1 MGSGIRGAKRER
13 LVAGSIIALV
23 SVLFLLHSSLLPLSL
38 SFPSARFGPAFFKSE
53 MSDSRPFTSTPPYPR
68 THHSSLS
75 LSEEALVME
84 VNNTNTGEGGAPTKR
99 PRLLRDM
106 QLHGP
111 SGAESVPLVG
121 SAVRGHPSPPRHSI
135 SSPPRV
141 STACVYS
148 TSLEFGDGS
157 IVAELKSAYI
167 AECHNTL
174 HCDYLMKLG
183 NTKGH

>member
-1 MGSGIRGAKRER
+1 MLLEFQGKHYNHREPSRDRFHHRYDQHNMGSGIRGAKRE
-13 LVAGSIIALV
+13 
-23 SVLFLLHSSLLPLSL
+23 
-38 SFPSARFGPAFFKSE
+38 RFGPAFFKSE